1 MKHLQKITAAAL
13 SVLLLGSLTV
23 PAFAEAAPSAK
34 EEVIYIMTDA
44 SGNVTDMEAVNIFA
58 GGDITDYGDYSNVKM
73 LNTTDKITQNG
84 GKISFSSSADKV
96 YYQGT
101 MKSTVIPWNISIRYF
116 LDGKEY
122 SASDIAGKSGALEIR
137 FSVSKN
143 ESCKG
148 SFYEDYALQASFTLD
163 TDLCKNIV
171 SGGATVANV
180 GSSKQLT
187 YTILP
192 GKGINTSIKTDVT
205 DFEMDA
211 VTINGVRLNMTFEV
225 DDAKLKDK
233 VDEIISAIG
242 SIDSGATE
250 VRDGTGKLYDAT
262 GTLTNKVGELNSG
275 VGALTSGASDLYS
288 GLTGITEKNDQLTGA
303 AYTAYEG
310 LCTAAAAALNTQL
323 EANGMESVTLTPV
336 NYSAVLL
343 GLLEKMDADTVYNQ
357 AYQAALQQVTVRVEA
372 QADALYRG
380 YVESQANSIYLAY
393 VSSQADTLYAQVAAQ
408 AVYEQLLQSGYT
420 EEQAAA
426 FLQTPEGQAAI
437 AQAVANMTDEQKA
450 QILNAAVAQLTDEQ
464 KEQILQGAV
473 ASMTDEQ
480 KAQIKD
486 AYIQQMMVSDE
497 VTSQINAA
505 VATVSAAA
513 KQVSEL
519 KGQLDNYGAFYQG
532 LLDYTEA
539 VSNAAAG
546 AKNLKLNMDTLYSN
560 TGTLRLSVGELNDAV
575 GKLYGG
581 TKDLTNGTSE
591 FVDKTSDMDTQISD
605 EIDSMTSSI
614 TGSNAEVVSFVS
626 DKNTDV
632 DSVQFVI
639 KTAAIEKAEVAASDT
654 VEEAPL
660 TFWQKLLRLF
670 GLY

>member
-1 MKHLQKITAAAL
+1 MKYITKITAAAL
-13 SVLLLGSLTV
+13 SVLLLGSLAA
-23 PAFAEAAPSAK
+23 PAFAEAAPSEK

-44 SGNVTDMEAVNIFA
+44 SGKVTDVEAVNIFA
-58 GGDITDYGDYSNVKM
+58 GGDIIDYGDYSAVKM
-73 LNTTDKITQNG
+73 LNTMDEITQSGNKIT
-84 GKISFSSSADKV
+84 FSSAADKV

-101 MKSTVIPWNISIRYF
+101 LKSTVIPWNISIRCF

-122 SASDIAGKSGALEIR
+122 SAEELAGKSGALEIR

-143 ESCKG
+143 ENCKG
-148 SFYEDYALQASFTLD
+148 SFYEDYALQAAFTLD
-163 TDLCKNIV
+163 TNLCRNIV
-171 SGGATVANV
+171 SDGATVANV
-180 GSSKQLT
+180 GSDKQFT

-192 GKGINTSIKTDVT
+192 GKGIDTSIKADVT

-211 VTINGVRLNMTFEV
+211 VSINGVRLNMDFEV
-225 DDAKLKDK
+225 DDAELMDK
-233 VDEIISAIG
+233 VDEIISAID

-250 VRDGTGKLYDAT
+250 VRDGAGELYDAT
-262 GTLTNKVGELNSG
+262 STLNSKVSELNSG
-275 VGALTSGASDLYS
+275 VGDLASGVSELSS
-288 GLTGITEKNDQLTGA
+288 GLSDITAKNSQLTGA
-303 AYTAYEG
+303 AYSAYEG
-310 LCTAAAAALNTQL
+310 LCTAASAALNTQL
-323 EANGMESVTLTPV
+323 EANGMESVTLTPA
-336 NYSAVLL
+336 NYSAVLP
-343 GLLEKMDADTVYNQ
+343 GLLEKMNADTVYNE
-357 AYQAALQQVTVRVEA
+357 AYQAALQQVTAQVES
-372 QADALYRG
+372 QADTLYRG

-393 VSSQADTLYAQVAAQ
+393 VSSQADTLYAQAAAQ
-408 AVYEQLLQSGYT
+408 AVYDQLLESGKTDAEAKAYLQS
-420 EEQAAA
+420 E
-426 FLQTPEGQAAI
+426 EGQAAV

-473 ASMTDEQ
+473 TSLTEEQ
-480 KAQIKD
+480 KTQIRET
-486 AYIQQMMVSDE
+486 YIQQLMVSDE

-513 KQVSEL
+513 RQVSEL
-519 KGQLDNYGAFYQG
+519 KGQLDSYGAFYQG
-532 LLDYTEA
+532 LLDYTGA
-539 VSNAAAG
+539 VGNAAAG
-546 AKNLKLNMDTLYSN
+546 TKTLRKNMNTLHDN
-560 TGTLRLSVGELNDAV
+560 TGTLKDAVSELEDAVGELYD
-575 GKLYGG
+575 G
-581 TKDLTNGTSE
+581 TEELADGTSE

-614 TGSNAEVVSFVS
+614 IGGDAETVSFVS

-639 KTAAIEKAEVAASDT
+639 KTAAIEKAETAVSDA

>member
-1 MKHLQKITAAAL
+1 MKQIQKITGVAL

-23 PAFAEAAPSAK
+23 PALAEATPSAK

-44 SGNVTDMEAVNIFA
+44 SGKVRDMEAVNIFA
-58 GGDITDYGDYSNVKM
+58 GGDIIDYGDYSTVKV
-73 LNTTDKITQNG
+73 LNTTDMITQNG
-84 GKISFSSSADKV
+84 SKITFSSRVDKV

-101 MKSTVIPWNISIRYF
+101 MKNTVIPWNISIRYF

-122 SASDIAGKSGALEIR
+122 SAADVAGLSGALEIR

-171 SGGATVANV
+171 SSGATVANV
-180 GSSKQLT
+180 GSDKQFT

-192 GKGINTSIKTDVT
+192 GKGIDTSIKTDVT
-205 DFEMDA
+205 GFEMDA
-211 VTINGVRLNMTFEV
+211 VTINGLRLNMNFEV
-225 DDAKLKDK
+225 DDAELMDK
-233 VDEIISAIG
+233 VDEILSAID

-262 GTLTNKVGELNSG
+262 GTLNSKVGELNSG
-275 VGALTSGASDLYS
+275 VGALAGGAGDLYA

-310 LCTAAAAALNTQL
+310 LCTAAASALNSQL
-323 EANGMESVTLTPV
+323 EVNGMESVTLTPA

-343 GLLEKMDADTVYNQ
+343 GLLEQMD
-357 AYQAALQQVTVRVEA
+357 
-372 QADALYRG
+372 
-380 YVESQANSIYLAY
+380 
-393 VSSQADTLYAQVAAQ
+393 
-408 AVYEQLLQSGYT
+408 
-420 EEQAAA
+420 AA
-426 FLQTPEGQAAI
+426 FLQTPEGQ
-437 AQAVANMTDEQKA
+437 
-450 QILNAAVAQLTDEQ
+450 
-464 KEQILQGAV
+464 
-473 ASMTDEQ
+473 
-480 KAQIKD
+480 
-486 AYIQQMMVSDE
+486 
-497 VTSQINAA
+497 
-505 VATVSAAA
+505 AA

-539 VSNAAAG
+539 VSTAAAG

-560 TGTLRLSVGELNDAV
+560 TGTLKLSVGELNDAANE
-575 GKLYGG
+575 LYGG
-581 TKDLTNGTSE
+581 TKDLASGTSE
-591 FVDKTSDMDTQISD
+591 FVDKTLDMDTQISD
-605 EIDSMTSSI
+605 EINSMTSSI
-614 TGSNAEVVSFVS
+614 TGSNTEVVSFVS

-639 KTAAIEKAEVAASDT
+639 KTGAIEKSESVSRDT
-654 VEEAPL
+654 SEEAPL
-660 TFWQKLLRLF
+660 IFWQKLLRLF